1 MLTQS
6 PADILKRIRK
16 IEIHTKSLVNEIFGG
31 EYHSM
36 FKGQGLEFSEVR
48 EYMPGDNYRDI
59 DWNVSAR
66 LGMPY
71 IKKYR
76 ETRELNVFFII
87 DCSASHNFGTRV
99 MLKKELMAEISAV
112 LSFSALSNNDK
123 VGMIMFSDQPEKYLP
138 PRKGRNHTLEIL
150 RDILY
155 LEPRSTRTSLF
166 SAFEYANRILK
177 KRSIVF
183 VLSDFL
189 DSGYE
194 QPFRHLARKHDV
206 IAIRIYDA
214 AEMALP
220 EAGILNLCD
229 PETGEYFMVNTSSHQ
244 LRQHYQQ
251 MMKRREAALNSLVQ
265 QSQSDLLTIRADEP
279 YILTLRNFFERRR
292 KKYRR
297 HR

>member
-1 MLTQS
+1 MLMQS

-16 IEIHTKSLVNEIFGG
+16 IEIHTKSLVTEIFGG

-87 DCSASHNFGTRV
+87 DCSASQNFGTRV

-123 VGMIMFSDQPEKYLP
+123 VGMIMFSDQPEKYLSV
-138 PRKGRNHTLEIL
+138 RKGRNHTLQIL
-150 RDILY
+150 RDILF

-189 DSGYE
+189 DRGFE
-194 QPFRHLARKHDV
+194 QPFSHLARKHDV
-206 IAIRIYDA
+206 IAIRITDA
-214 AEMALP
+214 TEMALP
-220 EAGILNLCD
+220 DAGVLSLID
-229 PETGEYFMVNTSSHQ
+229 PETGEELMINTASDAIR
-244 LRQHYQQ
+244 RQYRQIMEGQH
-251 MMKRREAALNSLVQ
+251 KALSELIRQ
-265 QSQSDLLTIRADEP
+265 CGADLLSIRTDEP
-279 YILTLRNFFERRR
+279 YIMTLKSFFERRR
-292 KKYRR
+292 RKYRR
-297 HR
+297 RR